1 MYMEETNIEKR
12 KKILEELR
20 PEAIYHI
27 ARLATKAAD
36 GTVENFIE
44 TCLAANTIFCESA
57 LEVFYYYLWQYVSM
71 FY

>member
-20 PEAIYHI
+20 PEAI
-27 ARLATKAAD
+27 LATKAAD

-71 FY
+71 YY